1 MDIREGPPGQGGFRF
16 LATVD
21 CDHVDKPLGGHSLKF
36 ACDVGRED
44 VVKVKVGKSNGEVYG
59 EVAATR
65 LLWALGFGADRMYPV
80 RVRCRGCPARFG
92 GKPSGSNTTVFD
104 PAVIEREMAGAQF
117 DDDPGWSWAEIDALD
132 TRAGGASRREID
144 ALKLIAVFLQ
154 HTDNKP
160 EQQRLLC
167 IDEPQSKHPARC
179 RRPFLMLNDVGLT
192 FGVANFLN
200 DNALGGANFQ
210 AWSDA
215 PVWKDAHG
223 CVGNLSRSFT
233 GTLGNPQI
241 SEEGRQFLAGLLA
254 RLSDRQIRDVFE
266 VSRFDLRGPAGASP
280 ALARPGIDDWVRVF
294 KQKRDEIA
302 GRRCA

>member
-1 MDIREGPPGQGGFRF
+1 
-16 LATVD
+16 V
-21 CDHVDKPLGGHSLKF
+21 
-36 ACDVGRED
+36 
-44 VVKVKVGKSNGEVYG
+44 
-59 EVAATR
+59 
-65 LLWALGFGADRMYPV
+65 
-80 RVRCRGCPARFG
+80 
-92 GKPSGSNTTVFD
+92 
-104 PAVIEREMAGAQF
+104 MAGAQF
-117 DDDPGWSWAEIDALD
+117 DDDPGGSWAEIDALD

-144 ALKLIAVFLQ
+144 ALKLMAVFLQ

-160 EQQRLLC
+160 EQQRLLS
-167 IDEPQSKHPARC
+167 IDEPPSIHTAQC

-210 AWSDA
+210 AWSEA
-215 PVWKDAHG
+215 PLWKDAHG

-233 GTLGNPQI
+233 GTLGNPRI

-254 RLSDRQIRDVFE
+254 RLSDRQIQDVFE
-266 VSRFDLRGPAGASP
+266 VSRFDLRSP
-280 ALARPGIDDWVRVF
+280 ASASLAQAKPGIDDWVRAF